1 MNKEISETDWMI
13 MGMIHTYKILDK
25 TMKDK
30 SAEHDMNDVDYVYL
44 TEMQRRNI
52 QNPTA
57 LSDEFPYVFLEI
69 NTSENDNVQIG
80 MMNVFTLLD
89 NQKKKGENLNTLDC
103 EYLIDS
109 LISVLQSPELVERY
123 DDLLVQ
129 IKNRDNQDDLEDLK

>member
-13 MGMIHTYKILDK
+13 MGMIHTYKVLDK

-30 SAEHDMNDVDYVYL
+30 YGKHDMNDVDYVYL

-80 MMNVFTLLD
+80 MIECIHIT
-89 NQKKKGENLNTLDC
+89 
-103 EYLIDS
+103 
-109 LISVLQSPELVERY
+109 R
-123 DDLLVQ
+123 
-129 IKNRDNQDDLEDLK
+129 

>member
-1 MNKEISETDWMI
+1 
-13 MGMIHTYKILDK
+13 
-25 TMKDK
+25 
-30 SAEHDMNDVDYVYL
+30 MNDVDFVYL

-109 LISVLQSPELVERY
+109 LISELQSPELVERY
-123 DDLLVQ
+123 DDLFVQ

>member
-30 SAEHDMNDVDYVYL
+30 HGQHDMNDVDYVYL

-52 QNPTA
+52 QNPIA

-89 NQKKKGENLNTLDC
+89 KQKNKGENLNTLDC
-103 EYLIDS
+103 EFLINS
-109 LISVLQSPELVERY
+109 LIEELESPELVERY
-123 DDLLVQ
+123 DELFVKVSQKD
-129 IKNRDNQDDLEDLK
+129 KDNLEDLR

>member
-13 MGMIHTYKILDK
+13 LGMIHTYKILDK

-30 SAEHDMNDVDYVYL
+30 HGQHDMNDVDYVYL

-52 QNPTA
+52 QNPIA

-89 NQKKKGENLNTLDC
+89 KQKNKGENLNTLDC
-103 EYLIDS
+103 EFLINS
-109 LISVLQSPELVERY
+109 LIEELESPELVERY
-123 DDLLVQ
+123 DELFVRVDQ
-129 IKNRDNQDDLEDLK
+129 KDEDDLEDLR

>member
-103 EYLIDS
+103 EYLNDR
-109 LISVLQSPELVERY
+109 LIS
-123 DDLLVQ
+123 
-129 IKNRDNQDDLEDLK
+129 